1 MNSFLTRL
9 EAEGEADKRAP
20 STPPPDL
27 LRAVQG
33 AAPPLEVGT
42 GSRFPSDIGVKLPG
56 AETTQAS
63 RPWSQLRHARDDD
76 PGRWPAARACRPR
89 LPPRLRFPHQTKGVI
104 VASLLKSHTR
114 HKTFISYHHADE
126 AEVAAFIDH
135 FDHDHDVLI
144 SRGIGASMAGDV
156 IDSTNADY
164 IKQRIRQLYLRDSSV
179 TLVMVGAET
188 WGRRFVDWE
197 VAASLRNTAT
207 SSRNGLLAITLP
219 SIANSTRTLP
229 ARVDDNVD
237 GTNGYARWMK
247 YPTSTLDLG
256 QMIDAAYTRRTTH
269 ASVVD
274 NSRALRQRNAS

>member
-1 MNSFLTRL
+1 M
-9 EAEGEADKRAP
+9 
-20 STPPPDL
+20 
-27 LRAVQG
+27 
-33 AAPPLEVGT
+33 
-42 GSRFPSDIGVKLPG
+42 
-56 AETTQAS
+56 
-63 RPWSQLRHARDDD
+63 
-76 PGRWPAARACRPR
+76 
-89 LPPRLRFPHQTKGVI
+89 
-104 VASLLKSHTR
+104 ASLLKSYTR

-135 FDHDHDVLI
+135 FDNDHDVLI

-207 SSRNGLLAITLP
+207 STRNGLLAITLP
-219 SIANSTRTLP
+219 SVANDSSRQIP
-229 ARVDDNVD
+229 ARVNDNVD
-237 GTNGYARWMK
+237 GEDGYARWMK
-247 YPTSTLDLG
+247 YPTSTLGLAS
-256 QMIDAAYTRRTTH
+256 MIDAAYNRRTTH
-269 ASVVD
+269 AAVVD

>member
-1 MNSFLTRL
+1 M
-9 EAEGEADKRAP
+9 
-20 STPPPDL
+20 
-27 LRAVQG
+27 
-33 AAPPLEVGT
+33 
-42 GSRFPSDIGVKLPG
+42 
-56 AETTQAS
+56 
-63 RPWSQLRHARDDD
+63 
-76 PGRWPAARACRPR
+76 
-89 LPPRLRFPHQTKGVI
+89 
-104 VASLLKSHTR
+104 ASLLRSYTR

-126 AEVAAFIDH
+126 AEVKAFIDR

-156 IDSTNADY
+156 INSTNADY

-207 SSRNGLLAITLP
+207 SNRNGLLAITLP
-219 SIANSTRTLP
+219 SVANDSSRQLP

-237 GTNGYARWMK
+237 GTNGYARWMT
-247 YPTSTLDLG
+247 YPTTTLDLG

-269 ASVVD
+269 AAVVD
-274 NSRALRQRNAS
+274 NSRPLRQRNAS